1 MVSMQYDPSRQT
13 MVCLGVCV
21 LIFVYYW
28 TLLSDGRFLLVAPI
42 PFGLT
47 FNSMIEY
54 MSRGRFD
61 VDPSSIGFEGFVRD
75 GRTYA
80 YFGVLPALLRWPL
93 LIWPRFAGVDFTA
106 LSCAIAATLAAIAKL
121 ATVRQARRVMGDA
134 PYARRVTLFVVAIV
148 IFGGALVQFL
158 RPAIYEEP
166 LHWASAIAAAF
177 VLLAFRWCVDAPGR
191 RAWHLV
197 AMATLAGLC
206 LLTRVSTSIGLY
218 AACGGVMLTTMIA
231 AWRGRRQGASMASAF
246 RAAVVPSLILVAFAV
261 VCGFINYERWGW
273 PLTFMDFR
281 YYNLLPP
288 GDPTLTIVAT
298 YGYFN
303 LSRLWFGL
311 SFYFF
316 PIWMIIGSDG
326 HFLFHAAQERLFHVV
341 EPPPA
346 TFLASDPFLCFLT
359 CLGLVW
365 LRRARDTATDRLT
378 AWPVAIGLLI
388 PCILIL
394 IAIAVVFRYRMEFY
408 PFFEFLALFG
418 LFQLR
423 SHFVVY
429 PRLLTWVCG
438 AMVAVGI
445 VFSHL
450 FLVAYKVEP
459 GFDAFAVE
467 DVGWIAAYREYFR
480 EAYPGIYRRIEGVG
494 TPK

>member
-1 MVSMQYDPSRQT
+1 
-13 MVCLGVCV
+13 
-21 LIFVYYW
+21 
-28 TLLSDGRFLLVAPI
+28 
-42 PFGLT
+42 
-47 FNSMIEY
+47 
-54 MSRGRFD
+54 
-61 VDPSSIGFEGFVRD
+61 
-75 GRTYA
+75 
-80 YFGVLPALLRWPL
+80 
-93 LIWPRFAGVDFTA
+93 VDFTA
-106 LSCAIAATLAAIAKL
+106 FSCAIAATLAAIAKL
-121 ATVRQARRVMGDA
+121 ATVRQARQVMGDA

-148 IFGGALVQFL
+148 IFGGAQVQFL
-158 RPAIYEEP
+158 RPTIYEEP

-177 VLLAFRWCVDAPGR
+177 VLPAFRWCVDAQGR
-191 RAWHLV
+191 RAWHIV

-273 PLTFMDFR
+273 PLTFIDFR

-303 LSRLWFGL
+303 LSRLWFAL

-326 HFLFHAAQERLFHVV
+326 HFLFHAAQECLFHVV

-346 TFLASDPFLCFLT
+346 TFLASDPLLCFLT

-365 LRRARDTATDRLT
+365 LRRTRETATDRLT

-388 PCILIL
+388 PCILML
-394 IAIAVVFRYRMEFY
+394 AAIAVVFRYRMDSSNFSRCSACSSY
-408 PFFEFLALFG
+408 
-418 LFQLR
+418 
-423 SHFVVY
+423 
-429 PRLLTWVCG
+429 G
-438 AMVAVGI
+438 ATSSVPTFAHVGVRGI
-445 VFSHL
+445 GRRRNRFSHL

-459 GFDAFAVE
+459 GFNAFAVE
-467 DVGWIAAYREYFR
+467 DIGWIAAYREYFQ
-480 EAYPGIYRRIEGVG
+480 EAYPGIHRRIERVG

>member
-1 MVSMQYDPSRQT
+1 
-13 MVCLGVCV
+13 MVCLGVCAF
-21 LIFVYYW
+21 IFVYYW
-28 TLLSDGRFLLVAPI
+28 TLLSDGRFFLIAPI
-42 PFGLT
+42 PLGLT

-61 VDPSSIGFEGFVRD
+61 VDPAIIGFEGFVRD

-106 LSCAIAATLAAIAKL
+106 FSCAIAATLAAIAKL
-121 ATVRQARRVMGDA
+121 ATVRQARQVMGDA

-148 IFGGALVQFL
+148 IFGGAQVQFL
-158 RPAIYEEP
+158 RPTIYEEP

-177 VLLAFRWCVDAPGR
+177 VLLAFSWCVDAQGR

-218 AACGGVMLTTMIA
+218 AACGGVMWTMMIA
-231 AWRGRRQGASMASAF
+231 AWGGRRQGASIGSAF

-261 VCGFINYERWGW
+261 VCGFINYERWRW

-298 YGYFN
+298 YGYFS
-303 LSRLWFGL
+303 LSRLWFAL

-326 HFLFHAAQERLFHVV
+326 HFLFHATQERLFHVV

-346 TFLASDPFLCFLT
+346 TFLASDPFLCLLT
-359 CLGLVW
+359 CLGLAW
-365 LRRARDTATDRLT
+365 LWRARDTATDRLT

-388 PCILIL
+388 PCILML
-394 IAIAVVFRYRMEFY
+394 IAISVVFRYRMEFY

-423 SHFVVY
+423 SNFVAH
-429 PRLLTWVCG
+429 PRLLSWVC
-438 AMVAVGI
+438 AALVAVGI
-445 VFSHL
+445 GFSHL

-459 GFDAFAVE
+459 GFNAFAVE
-467 DVGWIAAYREYFR
+467 DIGWIAAYREYFR
-480 EAYPGIYRRIEGVG
+480 AAYPGIYRRIEGVG
-494 TPK
+494 TK